1 MSDLRVGLLGAG
13 WFGREAHLKNLL
25 QLEGVR
31 VVAASSRSAASLD
44 AVRAIAG
51 EDMHLARDWREIVD
65 DDQVDAV
72 IIALT
77 NDQHHPAA
85 LAALAAGKHVLCE
98 KPLGLSL
105 TECDEIIAA
114 AESADRVL
122 QVGHEMRFQQLYVR
136 MKEWI
141 DRGEIGT
148 PQIIWC
154 REYRGPMRPGWRSRR
169 SLTGGMILEKNCHHF
184 DLFHWLTG
192 QRAVRVLATGGRN
205 VLTDREILDNAQVL
219 VEFDNGLRG
228 VLEICLFAPFGG
240 DTEIG
245 LVGDAGRIDSFNQRH
260 QLVHHRFDAPEAA
273 TIDVAEPT
281 EEVGFQDASG
291 RIDRGIHAELEHFVA
306 CCRSGATP
314 LTDGR
319 SARHAVAICL
329 AAQQSIATGRPVDVG

>member
-122 QVGHEMRFQQLYVR
+122 QVGHEMRFQQL
-136 MKEWI
+136 
-141 DRGEIGT
+141 
-148 PQIIWC
+148 
-154 REYRGPMRPGWRSRR
+154 
-169 SLTGGMILEKNCHHF
+169 
-184 DLFHWLTG
+184 
-192 QRAVRVLATGGRN
+192 
-205 VLTDREILDNAQVL
+205 
-219 VEFDNGLRG
+219 
-228 VLEICLFAPFGG
+228 
-240 DTEIG
+240 
-245 LVGDAGRIDSFNQRH
+245 
-260 QLVHHRFDAPEAA
+260 
-273 TIDVAEPT
+273 
-281 EEVGFQDASG
+281 
-291 RIDRGIHAELEHFVA
+291 
-306 CCRSGATP
+306 
-314 LTDGR
+314 
-319 SARHAVAICL
+319 
-329 AAQQSIATGRPVDVG
+329 